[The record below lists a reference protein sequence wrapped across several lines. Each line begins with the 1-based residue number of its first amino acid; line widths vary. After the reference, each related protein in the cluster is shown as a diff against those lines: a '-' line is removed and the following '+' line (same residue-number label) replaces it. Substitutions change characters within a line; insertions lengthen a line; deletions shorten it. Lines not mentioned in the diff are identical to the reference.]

1 MSDFT
6 REFIFRNDISFI
18 GMRNTARSFLP
29 KDHMEQD
36 KLYQDLKRGKDILD
50 DEMHLN
56 MYLKSFGKMHKAKLD
71 AAFDCLPDI
80 SSIFSEGIEIYDW
93 GCGQGTA
100 SICLLD
106 FLRSK
111 NIAHNIIAINL
122 IDPSIPATRRAR
134 EVLSCYENIR
144 VNAVNKVFDDLDE
157 QDFVRSNH
165 RKLHLFSNILDVDA
179 FDLAQFTHLF
189 QKSFFGSNY
198 FVCVGPYYY
207 NNKRVDEFIAATDP
221 DDMYA
226 TFNKERGMWQNDWT
240 ISLRIFFKEFSRI
253 ENILDIRRR
262 IEDFHKNDQ
271 FFAGYILDSVAEEY
285 AKSDIEKETEELF
298 KSLSAFDVKSN
309 KSLESTKNC
318 DPKLAVLANI
328 VSRGLPT
335 IAPVEIETIF
345 SDIFDISTKPQANE
359 IINFKSKHK
368 ISKTEIN
375 EALHVVD
382 PRFDVAFYNGD
393 MLESQF
399 EKDFVEKYLN
409 RADSQY
415 LIQLLEPQRP
425 LSTIVNIPDKRFS
438 RDQRVDFSFEM
449 PYGETKTGFIFELDG
464 VPYHSN
470 IFQKLRD
477 ESRDQLTADS
487 GWNTYRLEE
496 LKDYSFLQNWEQEV
510 SLNKYLTTIKRNSQ
524 KHITGK
530 WKDTLQIV
538 LSPLAIARIER
549 TLLQALLSGAVN
561 LASEKWKIL
570 VIERDVPCATIAI
583 SLLQKS
589 FEKISAMDGSN
600 MKLPPIELTVVSTKE
615 FADSKLHMKN
625 AIETSVP
632 DEDFDFCIDI
642 SMLLRDNIDALPLK
656 VKANAV
662 YIIRSSHY
670 KKKERTICSA
680 ENIIYPPFVKKNA
693 TGTYV
698 AVKCREKYSLTSYRT
713 YLGSRPSVMV
723 SCRY

>member
-382 PRFDVAFYNGD
+382 PRFDVAFYNDD

-530 WKDTLQIV
+530 WKDTLQTV

-615 FADSKLHMKN
+615 FADSN
-625 AIETSVP
+625 P
-632 DEDFDFCIDI
+632 
-642 SMLLRDNIDALPLK
+642 
-656 VKANAV
+656 
-662 YIIRSSHY
+662 
-670 KKKERTICSA
+670 
-680 ENIIYPPFVKKNA
+680 
-693 TGTYV
+693 
-698 AVKCREKYSLTSYRT
+698 SLI
-713 YLGSRPSVMV
+713 PH
-723 SCRY
+723 